1 VSRTLL
7 SRAPSDLRALAAAIK
22 MGRLSSP
29 FSVVA
34 VKQIVSDNAAA
45 LAQSLT
51 EMADSGMPAGGIA
64 HTLELL
70 AATMVDR
77 PRIEDLVQLV
87 ATGPQ
92 VSGVANRDTSV
103 VVSELFSQAE
113 KSVLVV
119 GYAVYQGQKVFQSLA
134 TRMTERPYLNVKMYL
149 DITRKPGDTSME
161 SELVKRFGHH
171 FRTTQWP
178 AGARLPEI
186 YYDPRSLAADR
197 TGAASLHAKCIVVDG
212 EHVFV
217 SSANFTERG
226 QTKNIELGLILRSRS
241 VGLRIQEFFDQYVSA
256 SSLKKAT

>member
-1 VSRTLL
+1 VSRTLP

-29 FSVVA
+29 FS
-34 VKQIVSDNAAA
+34 AATVTQFVNDDADA
-45 LAQSLT
+45 LAGSLT
-51 EMADSGMPAGGIA
+51 ELSDTGMSAAGIA
-64 HTLELL
+64 YALELL
-70 AATMVDR
+70 AETIADR
-77 PRIEDLVQLV
+77 PRIEDLVQIV

-92 VSGVANRDTSV
+92 VSGVANRYTSV
-103 VVSELFSQAE
+103 VVSDLFSQAE

-134 TRMTERPYLNVKMYL
+134 ARMTERPDLNVKMYL
-149 DITRKPGDTSME
+149 DITRKPGDTSMD
-161 SELVKRFGHH
+161 SELVKRFCQH

-178 AGARLPEI
+178 AAARLPEI
-186 YYDPRSLAADR
+186 FYDPRSLADDR
-197 TGAASLHAKCIVVDG
+197 KGAASLHAKCIVVDG

-226 QTKNIELGLILRSRS
+226 QTKNIELGLILRSQAI
-241 VGLRIQEFFDQYVSA
+241 GLRIQEFFDRYVSA

>member
-1 VSRTLL
+1 MSRPLL

-22 MGRLSSP
+22 MGRLSPP
-29 FSVVA
+29 FSAVA
-34 VKQIVSDNAAA
+34 VKQIVNDDGDAVARSLMEMSD
-45 LAQSLT
+45 T
-51 EMADSGMPAGGIA
+51 GMPAAGIA
-64 HTLELL
+64 STLELL

-92 VSGVANRDTSV
+92 VSGIANRDTSV
-103 VVSELFSQAE
+103 VVSNLFSQAE

-134 TRMTERPYLNVKMYL
+134 TRMTERPDLNVKMCL

-161 SELVKRFGHH
+161 SELVKRFCYH

-178 AGARLPEI
+178 TGARLPEI
-186 YYDPRSLAADR
+186 YYDPRSLAVDR
-197 TGAASLHAKCIVVDG
+197 MDAASLHAKSIVMDG
-212 EHVFV
+212 EHVFI

-226 QTKNIELGLILRSRS
+226 QTKNIELGLILRSQ
-241 VGLRIQEFFDQYVSA
+241 VIGLRIQEFFDRYVAA
-256 SSLKKAT
+256 SSLKKAV

>member
-1 VSRTLL
+1 
-7 SRAPSDLRALAAAIK
+7 
-22 MGRLSSP
+22 MGRLISP
-29 FSVVA
+29 FSAVA
-34 VKQIVSDNAAA
+34 VKQIVNDDADAVVR
-45 LAQSLT
+45 SLT
-51 EMADSGMPAGGIA
+51 EMSDTGMPAAGIA
-64 HTLELL
+64 HTLDLL
-70 AATMVDR
+70 AATVADR

-92 VSGVANRDTSV
+92 VSGVANRDTSI
-103 VVSELFSQAE
+103 VVSNLFSQAE

-134 TRMTERPYLNVKMYL
+134 TRMTERPDLNVKMYL

-161 SELVKRFGHH
+161 SELVKRFGHN

-186 YYDPRSLAADR
+186 YYDPRSLAIDR

-212 EHVFV
+212 ERVFV

-226 QTKNIELGLILRSRS
+226 QTKNIELGLILRSQAIG
-241 VGLRIQEFFDQYVSA
+241 VRIQEFFDQYVA
-256 SSLKKAT
+256 VSSLKKAI